1 MPTTHL
7 RSEQI
12 AREAEQH
19 LPGGVNSPVRAF
31 RAVGGH
37 PIIIQ
42 SAAGCHMVD
51 VDGNRYLDFVGSWG
65 PMILGHA
72 HPRVLESVARVAQS
86 GLSFGATS
94 AGEIEL
100 ARAIKRFFPSI
111 EMLRLVNSGT
121 EAAMSGLR
129 VARGFSGRPGV
140 IKFEGCYHGHSDCLL
155 AKAGSGAMT
164 LALPDSA
171 GVPASVTQHTYTLP
185 FNDLQAVRSLIAEKG
200 QEIGVIVL
208 EPVAGNMGLIPPAEG
223 FLAGLREICDQHSM
237 VLVFDE
243 VMTGFRLSSAGA
255 QGLYGIQPDMTIL
268 GKIVGGGLPLAAY
281 GGRRALM
288 EQVAPLGPVYQAGTL
303 SGNPVAVAAG
313 LTTLQ
318 VSEEMPQLY
327 SQLEQRGQQLQEGL
341 QKILADHKVVARVQ
355 RVGSMWTLFFTDR
368 PVHDYSS
375 AKTCDT
381 SRFAAFFRGMLEAG
395 FYLPPSQ
402 FEAAFLGAAHD
413 VECIEAFLASANKVL
428 SQLA

>member
-1 MPTTHL
+1 MPTTYL

-37 PIIIQ
+37 PVIIQ
-42 SAAGCHMVD
+42 SAQGCHMLD
-51 VDGNRYLDFVGSWG
+51 VDGNRYVDFVGSWG

-72 HPRVLESVARVAQS
+72 HPRVLEAVTRAAQS

-100 ARAIKRFFPSI
+100 AQAIKRFYPSI
-111 EMLRLVNSGT
+111 DMLRLVNSGT

-171 GVPASVTQHTYTLP
+171 GVPPSVTQHTYTLP
-185 FNDLQAVRSLIAEKG
+185 FNDLQSVRDLIAQKG
-200 QEIGVIVL
+200 QEIGVIVI
-208 EPVAGNMGLIPPAEG
+208 EPVAGNMGLIAPVEG
-223 FLAGLREICDQHSM
+223 FLAGLRELCDQHSM

-243 VMTGFRLSSAGA
+243 VMTGFRLSRNGA
-255 QGLYGIQPDMTIL
+255 QGLYGIRPDMTIL
-268 GKIVGGGLPLAAY
+268 GKIVGGGMPLAAY
-281 GGRRALM
+281 GGRRELM
-288 EQVAPLGPVYQAGTL
+288 QQVAPLGPVYQAGTL

-318 VSEEMPQLY
+318 VIDEMPGLY
-327 SQLEQRGQQLQEGL
+327 EQLEERGQQIQEGL
-341 QKILADHKVVARVQ
+341 QKILADTGVVGRVQ
-355 RVGSMWTLFFTDR
+355 RVGSMWTLFFTDQ
-368 PVHDYSS
+368 PVVDYVS

-413 VECIEAFLASANKVL
+413 GAAIEAFLESARKVL

>member
-100 ARAIKRFFPSI
+100 AQAIKRFFPSI

-171 GVPASVTQHTYTLP
+171 GVPPSVTQHTYTLP
-185 FNDLQAVRSLIAEKG
+185 FNDLQAVRSLLADKG
-200 QEIGVIVL
+200 EEIGVIVL

-223 FLAGLREICDQHSM
+223 FLTGLREICDRHSM

-243 VMTGFRLSSAGA
+243 VMTGFRLSPAGA

-318 VSEEMPQLY
+318 VIEEMPQLY

-355 RVGSMWTLFFTDR
+355 RVGSMWTLFFTDQA
-368 PVHDYSS
+368 VHDYSS

-413 VECIEAFLASANKVL
+413 AECIEAFLASANKVL